1 MNLKK
6 IIDALWI
13 ISSLSF
19 YLLFFLLTKQDTVKI
34 INLSIKEISID
45 GAWLVFIVLLVLPLL
60 ILLIYH
66 FFIKADENINIAN
79 IKPAEINYI
88 PTYIGYFV
96 IATSISNLTAFYII
110 SIVIAV
116 LIKYTRMF
124 YFNPVLLFIG
134 YQYYEVIDTNGVT
147 ISLIT
152 REKDLKNSTKLK
164 KIRRLNNYTFIG
176 GEEELDD

>member
-110 SIVIAV
+110 SIVTYKV
-116 LIKYTRMF
+116 K
-124 YFNPVLLFIG
+124 
-134 YQYYEVIDTNGVT
+134 
-147 ISLIT
+147 
-152 REKDLKNSTKLK
+152 
-164 KIRRLNNYTFIG
+164 
-176 GEEELDD
+176 